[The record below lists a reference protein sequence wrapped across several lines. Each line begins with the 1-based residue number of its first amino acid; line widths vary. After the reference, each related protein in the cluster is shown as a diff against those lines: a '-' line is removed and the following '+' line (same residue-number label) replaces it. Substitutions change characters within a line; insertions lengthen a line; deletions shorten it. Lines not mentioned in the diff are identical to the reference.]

1 MTDDGVTAIRELGD
15 RMAEAIEPVL
25 VGKSHVVR
33 LALAAMLS
41 GGHLLVED
49 NPGTGKTSLARA
61 LAACISGS
69 ASRIQF
75 TPDLLPGDIT
85 GVSIWDQSTG
95 TFTFHEGPV
104 FANIVLADEINR
116 ASPKTQS
123 AMLEVMQEGRVTVDG
138 KPNAVPTPFMVVAT
152 QNPIEQSGTYRLP
165 EAQLDRF
172 ALRTSVGYPDHA
184 STLRILE
191 GSADPVDPSSLAP
204 VVDTATLQRHIA
216 AVTRVHV
223 DAAVADYVARIV
235 EATRQSGEVRLGV
248 SVRGALSLVRTARA
262 YAALDGRDYV
272 TPDDIKALVIPV
284 LGHRIVLEPEAELD
298 GITQETILQQ
308 LMLST
313 SPPRGRGGS

>member
-1 MTDDGVTAIRELGD
+1 MTDDVTAIRELGD

-25 VGKSHVVR
+25 VGKAHVVR
-33 LALAAMLS
+33 LALTAMLS

-61 LAACISGS
+61 LAACIDGS

-95 TFTFHEGPV
+95 RFRFHEGPV
-104 FANIVLADEINR
+104 FANVVLADEINR

-138 KPNAVPTPFMVVAT
+138 RPHAVPAPFMVVAT

-172 ALRTSVGYPDHA
+172 ALRTSIGYPDHA

-191 GSADPVDPSSLAP
+191 GSAEPVDPASLAP
-204 VVDTATLQRHIA
+204 VVDTARLRELAGVVAT
-216 AVTRVHV
+216 VHV

-235 EATRQSGEVRLGV
+235 DATRQSGEVRLGV

-272 TPDDIKALVIPV
+272 TPDDVKALVIPV
-284 LGHRIVLEPEAELD
+284 LAHRIVLEPEAELD

-313 SPPRGRGGS
+313 PPPRGRDRS